1 MIAYDRILETF
12 ENINT
17 PRIKTIG
24 KVNEVSFTRNRKMP
38 FEDLV
43 RFILGKK
50 GKTTTMELNNYF
62 KEIEKREN
70 TVSKQAFSKQR
81 QNLNPEVFIELNKDY
96 VKRIYEHG
104 EIKKYKGYLVT
115 AIDGSSIEIPNT
127 KELQEEYDCQ
137 CTGQSIHRTIARAL
151 ASGIYDVENNI
162 MIDTIIGKRTDGE
175 RELAK
180 KNIDTMLNILGN
192 ETKVITIFDRGYISI
207 DMLLDLM
214 ETEIKY
220 LFRLPSTTFGKEQRS
235 LKSDDEIID
244 IVLTPSR
251 IYNLKDPIKRAKAK
265 KLGKISVRMVKIT
278 LSTGEIEYLVTNID
292 KSTMST
298 KEFGELYYKRWGIE
312 LAYDVIKNKLNIENI
327 SGKSKLIIEQDFYAQ
342 MLLFNMVEDLR
353 NDSNRVVKD
362 NKKENLKYEYKV
374 NMNIL
379 VGTFREYVVK
389 IAIEED
395 DDKRRKMYT
404 YMLDEIVASLIPIR
418 PDRSNPRKPYS
429 GINKNRLNAKRNS

>member
-12 ENINT
+12 ENIKT

-24 KVNEVSFTRNRKMP
+24 KLNEVSFTRNRKMP
-38 FEDLV
+38 FEDLT
-43 RFILGKK
+43 RFILAKK

-96 VKRIYEHG
+96 VRRIYKQA

-137 CTGQSIHRTIARAL
+137 STGQSIHRTIARAV

-162 MIDTIIGKRTDGE
+162 MIDTVLGKRSDGE
-175 RELAK
+175 RALAK
-180 KNIDTMLNILGN
+180 HNLDTMLDILGN
-192 ETKVITIFDRGYISI
+192 ETNIITIFDRGYISI
-207 DMLLDLM
+207 DLLLTLM
-214 ETEIKY
+214 ETQIKY

-244 IVLTPSR
+244 IVLTSDR
-251 IYNLKDPIKRAKAK
+251 IYHLKDPIKKSKAK
-265 KLGKISVRMVKIT
+265 NLKKLRVRMVKIV
-278 LSTGEIEYLVTNID
+278 LSTGEFEYLVTNID
-292 KSTMST
+292 DSTMST
-298 KEFGELYYKRWGIE
+298 KEIGDLYYKRWGIE

-327 SGKSKLIIEQDFYAQ
+327 SGKSKLLIEQDFYAQ

-353 NDSNRVVKD
+353 NDSNKVVKD

-379 VGTFREYVVK
+379 VGTFREYMIK
-389 IAIEED
+389 IAVEED

-404 YMLDEIVASLIPIR
+404 YMLDDIVSNLVPIR
-418 PDRSNPRKPYS
+418 PKRSNPRKPYT
-429 GINKNRLNAKRNS
+429 GINKHKLNAKRNS

>member
-12 ENINT
+12 ENIKT

-24 KVNEVSFTRNRKMP
+24 KLNKVSFTRNRKMP
-38 FEDLV
+38 FKDLT
-43 RFILGKK
+43 RFILAKK

-81 QNLNPEVFIELNKDY
+81 QNLNPKVFIELNKDY
-96 VKRIYEHG
+96 VRRIYEQA

-137 CTGQSIHRTIARAL
+137 STGQSIHRTIARAV

-162 MIDTIIGKRTDGE
+162 MIDTVLGKRSDGE
-175 RELAK
+175 RALAK
-180 KNIDTMLNILGN
+180 HNLDNMLNILGN
-192 ETKVITIFDRGYISI
+192 ETNIITIFDRGYILI
-207 DMLLDLM
+207 DLLLTLM
-214 ETEIKY
+214 ETQIKY

-244 IVLTPSR
+244 IVLTSDR
-251 IYNLKDPIKRAKAK
+251 LYHLKDPIKKAKAK
-265 KLGKISVRMVKIT
+265 KLKKLRVRMVKIV
-278 LSTGEIEYLVTNID
+278 LSTGEVEYLVTNID
-292 KSTMST
+292 GSTMCT
-298 KEFGELYYKRWGIE
+298 KEIGDLYYKRWGIE
-312 LAYDVIKNKLNIENI
+312 LAYDVIKNKLNIENM

-353 NDSNRVVKD
+353 NDSNKVVKD
-362 NKKENLKYEYKV
+362 NKKEKLKYEYKV

-379 VGTFREYVVK
+379 VGTFREYMIK
-389 IAIEED
+389 IAVEED

-404 YMLDEIVASLIPIR
+404 YMLDDIVSNLVPIR
-418 PDRSNPRKPYS
+418 PKRSNPRKPYT
-429 GINKNRLNAKRNS
+429 GINKHKLNAKRNG

>member
-12 ENINT
+12 ENIKT

-24 KVNEVSFTRNRKMP
+24 KLNKVSFTRNRKMP
-38 FEDLV
+38 FKDLT
-43 RFILGKK
+43 RFILAKK

-81 QNLNPEVFIELNKDY
+81 QNLNPKVFIELNKDY
-96 VKRIYEHG
+96 VRRIYEQA

-137 CTGQSIHRTIARAL
+137 STVQSIHRTIARAV

-162 MIDTIIGKRTDGE
+162 MIDTVLGKRSDGE
-175 RELAK
+175 RALAK
-180 KNIDTMLNILGN
+180 HNLDTMLNILGN
-192 ETKVITIFDRGYISI
+192 ETNIITIFDRGYISI
-207 DMLLDLM
+207 DLLLTLM
-214 ETEIKY
+214 ETQIKY

-244 IVLTPSR
+244 IVLTSDR
-251 IYNLKDPIKRAKAK
+251 LYHLKDPIKKAKAK
-265 KLGKISVRMVKIT
+265 KLKKLRVRMVKIV
-278 LSTGEIEYLVTNID
+278 LSTGEVEYLVTNID
-292 KSTMST
+292 DSTMCT
-298 KEFGELYYKRWGIE
+298 KEIGDLYYKRWGIE
-312 LAYDVIKNKLNIENI
+312 LAYDVIKNKLNIENM

-353 NDSNRVVKD
+353 NDSNKVVKD
-362 NKKENLKYEYKV
+362 NKKENLKYEYKI

-379 VGTFREYVVK
+379 VGTFREYMIK
-389 IAIEED
+389 IAVEED

-404 YMLDEIVASLIPIR
+404 YMLDDIVSNLVPIR
-418 PDRSNPRKPYS
+418 PKCSNPRKPYT
-429 GINKNRLNAKRNS
+429 GINKHKLNAKRNG

>member
-12 ENINT
+12 ENIKT

-24 KVNEVSFTRNRKMP
+24 KLNKVSFTRNRKMP
-38 FEDLV
+38 FKDLT
-43 RFILGKK
+43 RFILAKK

-81 QNLNPEVFIELNKDY
+81 QNLNPKVFIELNKDY
-96 VKRIYEHG
+96 VRRIYEQA

-137 CTGQSIHRTIARAL
+137 STGQSIHRTIARAV

-162 MIDTIIGKRTDGE
+162 MIDTVLGKRSDGE
-175 RELAK
+175 RALAK
-180 KNIDTMLNILGN
+180 HNLDNMLNILGN
-192 ETKVITIFDRGYISI
+192 ETNIITIFDRGYISI
-207 DMLLDLM
+207 DLLLTLM
-214 ETEIKY
+214 ETQIKY

-244 IVLTPSR
+244 IVLTSDR
-251 IYNLKDPIKRAKAK
+251 LYHLKDPIKKAKAK
-265 KLGKISVRMVKIT
+265 KLKKLRVRMVKIV
-278 LSTGEIEYLVTNID
+278 LSTGEVEYLVTNID
-292 KSTMST
+292 DSTMCT
-298 KEFGELYYKRWGIE
+298 KEIGDLYYKRWGIE
-312 LAYDVIKNKLNIENI
+312 LAYDVIKNKLNIENM

-353 NDSNRVVKD
+353 NDSNKVVKD

-379 VGTFREYVVK
+379 VGTFREYMIK
-389 IAIEED
+389 IAVEED

-404 YMLDEIVASLIPIR
+404 YMLDDIVSNLVPIR
-418 PDRSNPRKPYS
+418 PKRSNPRKPYT
-429 GINKNRLNAKRNS
+429 GINKHKLNAKRNG

>member
-12 ENINT
+12 ENIKT
-17 PRIKTIG
+17 PRIKTLG
-24 KVNEVSFTRNRKMP
+24 KLNEMSFTRNRKMP
-38 FEDLV
+38 FEDLTK
-43 RFILGKK
+43 FILAKK

-81 QNLNPEVFIELNKDY
+81 QNLNPEVFVELNKDY
-96 VKRIYEHG
+96 VRRIYEQA

-137 CTGQSIHRTIARAL
+137 STGQSIHRTIARAV

-162 MIDTIIGKRTDGE
+162 MINTVLGKRSDGE
-175 RELAK
+175 RLLAK
-180 KNIDTMLNILGN
+180 HNLNAMLDILGN
-192 ETKVITIFDRGYISI
+192 ETNIITIFDRGYISI
-207 DMLLDLM
+207 DLLLTLM
-214 ETEIKY
+214 ETQIKY

-244 IVLTPSR
+244 ILLTSGR
-251 IYNLKDPIKRAKAK
+251 IYYLKDPIKKAKAK
-265 KLGKISVRMVKIT
+265 KLKKLRVRMVKIV
-278 LSTGEIEYLVTNID
+278 LSTGEVEYLVTNID
-292 KSTMST
+292 DATMST
-298 KEFGELYYKRWGIE
+298 KEIGDLYYKRWGIE
-312 LAYDVIKNKLNIENI
+312 LAYDVVKNKLNIENI

-353 NDSNRVVKD
+353 NDSNKVVKD

-379 VGTFREYVVK
+379 VGTFREYMIK
-389 IAIEED
+389 IAVED
-395 DDKRRKMYT
+395 DDEKRQKMYT
-404 YMLDEIVASLIPIR
+404 YMLDEIVSNLIPIR
-418 PDRSNPRKPYS
+418 PKRSNPRKPYT
-429 GINKNRLNAKRNS
+429 GINKHKLNSKRNS